1 MQTLCIANLFT
12 NEPNQ
17 FGKCFATGCI
27 YLCINW
33 DAQHVIKVKWSL
45 QIITT
50 VNSVPAHIVSNI
62 LDKRSLRNSK

>member
-1 MQTLCIANLFT
+1 MNLISLVNVLLLVVF
-12 NEPNQ
+12 
-17 FGKCFATGCI
+17 I
-27 YLCINW
+27 YVFNW
-33 DAQHVIKVKWSL
+33 DAQHVIKVKQSL